1 MKKKIVFSF
10 LFLTSLLP
18 LFFFRYILTF
28 FLSKGIKSSKD
39 YLCLKKNIKKVLC
52 FDEYSKNF
60 SYLVSD
66 NLRHF
71 SLVLGES
78 LKVAFLGKK
87 IKILSEEKTCALLE
101 KTQEDG
107 GGSFVL
113 VTAHLGAWDLLGNFY
128 QEKTKDSCYALAKP
142 SRSSF
147 MQIFLEIFRKKL
159 RIKLLWTG
167 KANFQREV
175 LSVLAQGS
183 SVIFLVDQKPHK
195 SLGVPINFMGYKT
208 EFVKGPAYLAK
219 KYKKPLLVSFLL
231 RRENFVY
238 EMVSNLIDKDTVENL
253 SLEELTQKYSNIME
267 TVIKKNP
274 EQWVWSYKRW
284 SD

>member
-1 MKKKIVFSF
+1 MKKIFVFSF

-18 LFFFRYILTF
+18 LFFFRYLLP
-28 FLSKGIKSSKD
+28 FLLLKGLKSSKD
-39 YLCLKKNIKKVLC
+39 YSCLKKNIKKVFG
-52 FDEYSKNF
+52 FDEHSKNF
-60 SYLVSD
+60 SYLVS
-66 NLRHF
+66 NNFKHF
-71 SLVLGES
+71 SLVVGES

-87 IKILSEEKTCALLE
+87 IKILGEEKTCALLE
-101 KTQEDG
+101 KTQKEG
-107 GGSFVL
+107 EGSFIL
-113 VTAHLGAWDLLGNFY
+113 VTAHLGAWDLLGHFY
-128 QEKTKDSCYALAKP
+128 QKKTKDSCYALAKP

-147 MQIFLEIFRKKL
+147 VQIFLEIFRKNL

-175 LSVLAQGS
+175 LHVLGRGS

-195 SLGVPINFMGYKT
+195 SRGVAVDFMNYQT

-231 RRENFVY
+231 RRQDFVY
-238 EMVSNLIDKDTVENL
+238 EMVSDLIDKHTVEHL